1 MKDGL
6 NLGAT
11 AAEVV
16 FYHLPEK
23 LSFLNVSERE
33 QRSSLCHKRH

>member
-1 MKDGL
+1 MDGL

-11 AAEVV
+11 AVKVV

-23 LSFLNVSERE
+23 LNFLTVSETE
-33 QRSSLCHKRH
+33 QRTKLNQKDIK

>member
-1 MKDGL
+1 MDGL

-11 AAEVV
+11 AVKVV

-23 LSFLNVSERE
+23 LNFLNVSETE
-33 QRSSLCHKRH
+33 HITKLYHKRH